1 MEQMSVQFLG
11 STTECGIV
19 SSLYKISHT
28 SSVDMR
34 TLWVFSN
41 GLLQANL
48 ENNKDAEAFKD
59 SAQVDVWPTPFDSMT
74 NSTIVLSIAVTKEG
88 NTELE
93 DRLGIYETEEDD
105 GQG

>member
-11 STTECGIV
+11 RTTECGIV

-28 SSVDMR
+28 SSVDLR
-34 TLWVFSN
+34 TLWEFSN
-41 GLLQANL
+41 GLLQTNL
-48 ENNKDAEAFKD
+48 ANNKDAEAFKD
-59 SAQVDVWPTPFDSMT
+59 SAQVDVWPDTMET
-74 NSTIVLSIAVTKEG
+74 STVVLNIAVTKEG

-93 DRLGIYETEEDD
+93 DRLGIYETEEDE

>member
-11 STTECGIV
+11 RTTECGIV

-28 SSVDMR
+28 SSVDLR
-34 TLWVFSN
+34 TLWEFSN

-48 ENNKDAEAFKD
+48 ANNKDAEAFKD
-59 SAQVDVWPTPFDSMT
+59 SAQVDVWPDTMT
-74 NSTIVLSIAVTKEG
+74 TSTVVLSIAVTKEG
-88 NTELE
+88 NAELE
-93 DRLGIYETEEDD
+93 DQNGIYETEEDD